1 MALFKPYRI
10 LHSQLNSLP
19 IVEGQ
24 LIFVIDTKKIY
35 LDINSQRIPFG
46 EGTIDTDS
54 VVTQDQVGAAGGVAP
69 LNSSGQIDSSY
80 LPGYVDDVIEY
91 AGSSA
96 RPATGETGKIYV
108 DTTTN
113 KTYRWGG
120 SSYVEISASL
130 ALGETSTSA
139 YRGDRGKTAY
149 DHSQITTG
157 NPHNVTKANVGLGNV
172 ENKSSATIRGEIT
185 KANVTNALGFTPF
198 EFVVVETW

>member
-35 LDINSQRIPFG
+35 LDVNSERIVFG
-46 EGTIDTDS
+46 EMEIDTDS
-54 VVTQDQVGAAGGVAP
+54 VVTQDQVGAANGVAP

-96 RPATGETGKIYV
+96 RPATGESGKIYV

-130 ALGETSTSA
+130 ALGETSSTA
-139 YRGDRGKTAY
+139 YRGDYGKIAY
-149 DHSQITTG
+149 DHSQVTTG

-185 KANVTNALGFTPF
+185 SANVTNALGFTPM
-198 EFVVVETW
+198 EFVTVETW